1 MKIRKFNE
9 SNNLTDE
16 SILNLIKEYNK
27 QCSSYLF
34 KFREEFI
41 VLDHSFCKLFI
52 KSLKKHN
59 ILPKLL
65 ELKNNLQ
72 DFVDDNKISNTQIS
86 IDHYPYGDSSHI
98 MISIYLKPYID
109 FSTYVDDLIE
119 LRFKFSLITNI
130 DIEFGESDIVG
141 QINIIFK

>member
-9 SNNLTDE
+9 SNDLTDE

-27 QCSSYLF
+27 KCSSHLF
-34 KFREEFI
+34 KFRESFI
-41 VLDHSFCKLFI
+41 DIEHTFCKLFI
-52 KSLKKHN
+52 KSLKQNN

-65 ELKNNLQ
+65 ELKNSLQ
-72 DFVDDNKISNTQIS
+72 DFVDEDKISNAETS

-98 MISIYLKPYID
+98 MVSIYLNPYVD

-119 LRFKFSLITNI
+119 LRFKFNQITNI
-130 DIEFGESDIVG
+130 DIKFGESDIVG
-141 QINIIFK
+141 QINLIFK